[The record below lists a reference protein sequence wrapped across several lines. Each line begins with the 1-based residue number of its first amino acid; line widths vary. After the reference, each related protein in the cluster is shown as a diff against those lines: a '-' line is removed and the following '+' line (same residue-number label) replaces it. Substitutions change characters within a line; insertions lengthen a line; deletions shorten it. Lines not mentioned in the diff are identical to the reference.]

1 MSVVDL
7 AYLIDDDD
15 IYVFGMKR
23 MIKANQLCNELLT
36 FANGA
41 DAIDF
46 INERVSSNSP
56 LPKVIMVDIN
66 MPVLDGWGFI
76 DEFAKIPSEY
86 TEGVLVYMI
95 SSSVQEED
103 RIKAEAINHIKSYHV
118 KPIDKDQLVTMF
130 EAA

>member
-23 MIKANQLCNELLT
+23 MIKANQLCDELLT
-36 FANGA
+36 FTNGA

-46 INERVSSNSP
+46 INERIASKSS
-56 LPKVIMVDIN
+56 LPKVILIDIN
-66 MPVLDGWGFI
+66 MPVMDGWGFI
-76 DEFAKIPSEY
+76 DEFAKIPAEF
-86 TEGVLVYMI
+86 TDGVTVYMI

-103 RIKAEAINHIKSYHV
+103 RMKAESINLIKSYHV
-118 KPIDKDQLVTMF
+118 KPIDKEELISMF
-130 EAA
+130 QVA